1 MTELN
6 FKKRIFQETYM
17 FLRLHT
23 LYISTILILKLMFLS
38 FVKNKFSLP
47 NYIMAILVTETVAK
61 RIYSPFSE

>member
-17 FLRLHT
+17 FLRLYT

-47 NYIMAILVTETVAK
+47 NYIMAILVNETVAK